1 MIEIANWVA
10 NFFLLGLGLI
20 FSAIGL
26 IVLLG
31 LLAGIKDLF
40 RRFIIPKSKEKSN
53 VG

>member
-10 NFFLLGLGLI
+10 NFFLLGLGFILL
-20 FSAIGL
+20 AIGL

-31 LLAGIKDLF
+31 LLAGIKDLIC
-40 RRFIIPKSKEKSN
+40 RLIIPKSKEKSN